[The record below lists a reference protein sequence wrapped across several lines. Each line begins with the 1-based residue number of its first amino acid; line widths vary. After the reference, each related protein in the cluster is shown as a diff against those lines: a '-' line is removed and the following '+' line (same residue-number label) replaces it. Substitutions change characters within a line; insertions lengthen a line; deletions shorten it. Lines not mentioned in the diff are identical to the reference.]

1 MLIIYILVE
10 VYRQNKGSDISRK
23 SVDMEREDLWEL
35 VYLMKMGERMLEIQ
49 PAVVSDHTSVF
60 KLVLSLFRCQ
70 RICQPQQLNKL
81 KVED

>member
-10 VYRQNKGSDISRK
+10 VYRQNKGSDFSRK

-35 VYLMKMGERMLEIQ
+35 VYLIKLGERMLKIQ

-70 RICQPQQLNKL
+70 EFANLNN
-81 KVED
+81 